1 MVANETGIRDV
12 SLETVWSVY
21 DTLFCEVSLCI
32 NARGFALWCV
42 NLPLCSLNIMP
53 KPEKKGHQ
61 HNNSLI

>member
-21 DTLFCEVSLCI
+21 DTLFCEVSFRR
-32 NARGFALWCV
+32 NAHGFALCYV

-53 KPEKKGHQ
+53 KPGKKA
-61 HNNSLI
+61 NSTINT